1 MDIPAVGN
9 AEATLSDEIPS
20 LLLPIAD
27 GKLLLP
33 TVSVAEMLP
42 YKSPQ
47 KPKVESAIGEIPEWY
62 IGDLIWRGIMVPMIS
77 FEVANGEAMPTIK
90 PTSQI
95 AVLNST
101 ANYSQLPFI
110 CFPTQG
116 IPRLS
121 RHSGCFQFRKNLYRI
136 S

>member
-77 FEVANGEAMPTIK
+77 FESCDENGNFTK
-90 PTSQI
+90 
-95 AVLNST
+95 
-101 ANYSQLPFI
+101 
-110 CFPTQG
+110 
-116 IPRLS
+116 
-121 RHSGCFQFRKNLYRI
+121 
-136 S
+136 